1 MNETENIVAK
11 LATKNISEEESGAEG
26 NVLLAMIGAG
36 LAALFGAVAWAV
48 LVEVVAY
55 RAAYLLPGIGYLVG
69 KVIHKVKGDANGLRY
84 GMMGAFFSFGGC
96 FLANLIYVLTT
107 NYNPTIEEMIPGNTR
122 RQELSFVAHAM
133 LDRLRPSDILLYA
146 AAIYLGFVMS
156 YKDKEEEIILPE
168 KK

>member
-1 MNETENIVAK
+1 MNESENIA
-11 LATKNISEEESGAEG
+11 AESASKNIAAEENGDEG
-26 NVLLAMIGAG
+26 NVLLALIGAG

-69 KVIHKVKGDANGLRY
+69 KVIHKVKGDGYGLRY

-107 NYNPTIEEMIPGNTR
+107 NHSSDIEDMVNGNTR
-122 RQELSFVAHAM
+122 RQELSYIAHAM
-133 LDRLRPSDILLYA
+133 LDRLRPSDILLYG